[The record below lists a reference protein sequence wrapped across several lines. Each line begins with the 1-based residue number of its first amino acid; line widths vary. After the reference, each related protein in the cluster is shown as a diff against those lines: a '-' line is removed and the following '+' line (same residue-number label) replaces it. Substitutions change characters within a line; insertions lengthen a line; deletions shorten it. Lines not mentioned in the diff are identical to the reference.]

1 MKKWICCTTL
11 LLTASCLLAGCANG
25 ESASKENETETQ
37 ESLER
42 TGDKEET
49 FASDTEAVSMP
60 GENVTGEA
68 MKDVERYSDE
78 KMGYITGF
86 IESGG
91 QSFAFDYA
99 EWGEDKDEPNGFRIE
114 NPEKEEVTY
123 QVDENTEYVI
133 VLSARLYA
141 VDKEN
146 FTKHLEELESQNQES
161 VIPFWIREKNG
172 VVQRIY
178 EQYVP

>member
-1 MKKWICCTTL
+1 MKKWICCTML

-25 ESASKENETETQ
+25 ENASKENEIETQ
-37 ESLER
+37 ESLEK
-42 TGDKEET
+42 TEDKKV
-49 FASDTEAVSMP
+49 VSVP

-68 MKDVERYSDE
+68 LKDVERYSDE
-78 KMGYITGF
+78 KIGYITGF
-86 IESGG
+86 IESNG
-91 QSFAFDYA
+91 QSFIFDCA
-99 EWGEDKDEPNGFRIE
+99 EWVEDKEEPNGFRMK

-133 VLSARLYA
+133 ILSASSYA

-146 FTKHLEELESQNQES
+146 FMKHLEELESQNQES
-161 VIPFWIREKNG
+161 VIPFWIREENG

>member
-1 MKKWICCTTL
+1 MRKWICCATL
-11 LLTASCLLAGCANG
+11 LLTVSYLLTGCANG

-42 TGDKEET
+42 TE
-49 FASDTEAVSMP
+49 DTEAVSVP

-68 MKDVERYSDE
+68 LKDVERYSDE
-78 KMGYITGF
+78 KIGYITGF

-99 EWGEDKDEPNGFRIE
+99 EWVEDKEEPNGFRIE

-123 QVDENTEYVI
+123 QVDENAEYVI
-133 VLSARLYA
+133 ILSASPYA

-146 FTKHLEELESQNQES
+146 FMKHLEELGSYGDSQNQEP
-161 VIPFWIREKNG
+161 VVPFWIREKNG

>member
-1 MKKWICCTTL
+1 MKKWICCATL
-11 LLTASCLLAGCANG
+11 LLTVSCLFTGCANG
-25 ESASKENETETQ
+25 ESASKENEAETRGG
-37 ESLER
+37 LER
-42 TGDKEET
+42 TEDK
-49 FASDTEAVSMP
+49 EAVSVP

-78 KMGYITGF
+78 KIGYITGF
-86 IESGG
+86 MESNE
-91 QSFAFDYA
+91 QSFVFDRA
-99 EWGEDKDEPNGFRIE
+99 EWVEDKEEPNGFRIE

-133 VLSARLYA
+133 ILSASSYA

-146 FTKHLEELESQNQES
+146 FMKHLEELESQNQES
-161 VIPFWIREKNG
+161 VIPFWIREENG

-178 EQYVP
+178 EQYVL